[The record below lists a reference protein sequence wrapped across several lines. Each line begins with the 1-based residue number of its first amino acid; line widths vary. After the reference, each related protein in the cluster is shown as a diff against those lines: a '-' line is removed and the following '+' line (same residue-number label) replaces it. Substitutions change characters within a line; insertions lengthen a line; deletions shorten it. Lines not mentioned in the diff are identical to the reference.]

1 MRTKDILMAVI
12 EHLSVFEA
20 QNPKAE
26 NLTLA
31 DFVGYLNGQVD
42 APNITEREEAG
53 DKAPQ
58 WIMEMGEETHS
69 IIARLVIIMNR
80 YAKSYIK
87 RALDGSRIQTGEEFS
102 YLIILLTFDSLTKT
116 ELINKNIMEK
126 TSGTEVIKRLLNL
139 GFIKEFDD
147 QEDKRSKRISITN
160 EGKTELYKIL
170 PKMHEVT
177 SLVAGN
183 LNQHERA
190 TLAYLLKKLDH
201 HHHDIFT
208 NDRSS
213 SFEELSSKYLKK

>member
-1 MRTKDILMAVI
+1 MRTKHILLEVI
-12 EHLSVFEA
+12 EHLSAFEL
-20 QNPKAE
+20 QNPRTE

-31 DFVGYLNGQVD
+31 DFVGYLNGQ
-42 APNITEREEAG
+42 AGIPNIKERQDSG
-53 DKAPQ
+53 DKAP
-58 WIMEMGEETHS
+58 WVVDMGEETDS
-69 IIARLVIIMNR
+69 TIARLVVIMNR

-87 RALDGSRIQTGEEFS
+87 KALDGSRIQTGEEFS

-139 GFIKEFDD
+139 GFIHEFDD
-147 QEDKRSKRISITN
+147 QEDKRSKRISISE
-160 EGKTELYKIL
+160 EGRAELYKIL

-213 SFEELSSKYLKK
+213 SFEELTTKYLKSI